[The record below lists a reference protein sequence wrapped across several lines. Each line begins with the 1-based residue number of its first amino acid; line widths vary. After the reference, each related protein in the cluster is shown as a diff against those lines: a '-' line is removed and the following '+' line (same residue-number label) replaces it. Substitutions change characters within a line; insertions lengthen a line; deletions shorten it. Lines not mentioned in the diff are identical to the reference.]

1 MNKLAEQH
9 EALGHYIDALLTS
22 GDLAADADGPRP
34 VGAAAPIVESCG
46 LDTGAR
52 DFMIV
57 QVRDLKLAI
66 DAARVKSV
74 MPFPASGVDYRDGLP
89 ACLQPIGHNGR
100 AIPIVDL
107 RRIVFPEGHAAHEE
121 RTPKRNHKKKQRPT
135 NAQTCDEI
143 GAVITVDS
151 GGVQW
156 RETRATRP
164 WLAGMLRGGGGA
176 GGGRAAGGGE
186 PAGAAR

>member
-22 GDLAADADGPRP
+22 GDLAAAADGPRP

-52 DFMIV
+52 EFMIV

-66 DAARVKSV
+66 AAARVKRV
-74 MPFPASGVDYRDGLP
+74 MPFPASGVAYRDGLP

-100 AIPIVDL
+100 AISVVDL
-107 RRIVFPEGHAAHEE
+107 RRIVFPVG
-121 RTPKRNHKKKQRPT
+121 
-135 NAQTCDEI
+135 
-143 GAVITVDS
+143 
-151 GGVQW
+151 
-156 RETRATRP
+156 
-164 WLAGMLRGGGGA
+164 L
-176 GGGRAAGGGE
+176 
-186 PAGAAR
+186 AAREDRSPYRYLVEL

>member
-107 RRIVFPEGHAAHEE
+107 RRIVFPEGHAARED
-121 RTPKRNHKKKQRPT
+121 RSPYRYLVVLQGPSI
-135 NAQTCDEI
+135 ALACDEI

-164 WLAGMLRGGGGA
+164 WLAGMLRECKCA
-176 GGGRAAGGGE
+176 VIDLSTVFDE
-186 PAGAAR
+186 PAGAAH